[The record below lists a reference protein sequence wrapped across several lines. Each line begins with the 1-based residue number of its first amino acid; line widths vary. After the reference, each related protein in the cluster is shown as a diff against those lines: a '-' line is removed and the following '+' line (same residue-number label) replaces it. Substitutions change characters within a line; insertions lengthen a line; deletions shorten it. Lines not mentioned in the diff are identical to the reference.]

1 VSPTGAGVAVQLED
15 VTRVYHSSHTLV
27 RALDRVSFTLREG
40 ETLAVIGESGSGK
53 STLTRL
59 VAGLEQPT
67 SGRVTVAGQEPRIR
81 PGRVATA
88 QVVFQD
94 PAGSLNPHRSIF
106 KSVAE
111 PLRKLSRAER
121 RAAVLE
127 MLERVGIDHAR
138 LLDRPGRFSGGQLQR
153 VAIARALVARSRVLL
168 CDEPTSALD
177 VSVQA
182 QILNMLRDLQEE
194 IGFSCIFVTHDLA
207 VAQVVADHVLVL
219 RHGQVKEAADAFTF
233 FSGPRDP
240 YSRSLLEAM
249 ASAPLDQRSERA
261 NGHGPPQPALASPAL
276 PAANQD
282 PALPA
287 SNQERN
293 SGT

>member
-1 VSPTGAGVAVQLED
+1 VSPRGAGVAVHVEH
-15 VTRVYHSSHTLV
+15 VTRVYHASHAVV
-27 RALDRVSFTLREG
+27 RALDGVSFTLREG

-67 SGRVTVAGQEPRIR
+67 SGRVTVAGQTPRIR

-94 PAGSLNPHRSIF
+94 PAGSLNPHRNIF

-111 PLRKLSRAER
+111 PLRRLSRAER
-121 RAAVLE
+121 RKTVVG
-127 MLERVGIDHAR
+127 MLERVGIDPAR
-138 LLDRPGRFSGGQLQR
+138 LPDRPGRFSGGQLQR
-153 VAIARALVARSRVLL
+153 VAIARALVARSPVLV

-182 QILNMLRDLQEE
+182 QILSLLRDLQQE

-219 RHGQVKEAADAFTF
+219 RHGQVKEAADAPTF

-240 YSRSLLEAM
+240 YSRALLEAM
-249 ASAPLDQRSERA
+249 ASAPLDERPGHQ
-261 NGHGPPQPALASPAL
+261 NGRGPQQPALTSP
-276 PAANQD
+276 Q
-282 PALPA
+282 
-287 SNQERN
+287 SQSKNQERK
-293 SGT
+293 SET

>member
-1 VSPTGAGVAVQLED
+1 VTTAGTGVAVQLED
-15 VTRVYHSSHTLV
+15 VTRIYHSSHTSV
-27 RALDRVSFTLREG
+27 RALDGVSLTLLEG

-67 SGRVTVAGQEPRIR
+67 SGRVTVAGGHPRIR
-81 PGRVATA
+81 PGTVATA

-94 PAGSLNPHRSIF
+94 PAGSLNPHRNIF

-111 PLRKLSRAER
+111 PLRQLSRAER
-121 RAAVLE
+121 KTTVLA
-127 MLERVGIDHAR
+127 MLARVGIDAAR
-138 LLDRPGRFSGGQLQR
+138 VRDRPGRFSGGQLQR

-182 QILNMLRDLQEE
+182 QILTLLRDLQQE

-219 RHGQVKEAADAFTF
+219 RHGQVKEASDATTF

-240 YSRSLLEAM
+240 YSRALLDAM
-249 ASAPLDQRSERA
+249 ASAPLSQGPPRA
-261 NGHGPPQPALASPAL
+261 NGHGPPPPQL
-276 PAANQD
+276 PG
-282 PALPA
+282 
-287 SNQERN
+287 NQERDI
-293 SGT
+293 